1 MKKGDTLW
9 YARCLVGLFDMCELF
24 IRTIDEDFF
33 VGVDKKDKRAYLLS
47 YDDIGKYV
55 FKNRADAL
63 EVLKIEES
71 KYAEE

>member
-1 MKKGDTLW
+1 MNKFDIVY
-9 YARCLVGLFDMCELF
+9 YARMATFDLCELV
-24 IRTIDEDFF
+24 IRTVDEDFF

-55 FKNRADAL
+55 FENRSDAL